1 MKLCFVAAHIRHDT
15 RRVPRAEMPK
25 RSARRI
31 ANAQK
36 AVRRELDAVPLFP
49 ELARFRTAEER
60 LDQQDQIQVDQ
71 WTTIRR
77 SEAAGWHR
85 LHHRLRQLPS
95 ADRDRFL
102 DYWNNATMLPAE
114 AGYANDVL
122 FHMFPRLDWYIEDG
136 IRVGGPA
143 YDTPVERQRMK
154 ETFEQ
159 LFAKG
164 QTK

>member
-1 MKLCFVAAHIRHDT
+1 MLTIRHDT
-15 RRVPRAEMPK
+15 SRIPRATVAQRTK
-25 RSARRI
+25 ARIR
-31 ANAQK
+31 NAER
-36 AVRRELDAVPLFP
+36 AVRRELDSVPLFP
-49 ELARFRTAEER
+49 ELARFSSAEER
-60 LDQQDQIQVDQ
+60 LDQQERMELDRLRR
-71 WTTIRR
+71 IRYE
-77 SEAAGWHR
+77 EAAGWW
-85 LHHRLRQLPS
+85 RLRRRLLQLAPV
-95 ADRDRFL
+95 DRDRFL
-102 DYWNNATMLPAE
+102 DYWNNSTMVPAE

-143 YDTPVERQRMK
+143 YDTPAERERMK

>member
-1 MKLCFVAAHIRHDT
+1 MLTIRHDT
-15 RRVPRAEMPK
+15 RRTPRAEIPA
-25 RSARRI
+25 RSSRRI

-36 AVRRELDAVPLFP
+36 AVQRELDSVPLFP
-49 ELARFRTAEER
+49 ELARFSSAEER
-60 LDQQDQIQVDQ
+60 LDQQERMELDRLRR
-71 WTTIRR
+71 IRHE
-77 SEAAGWHR
+77 EAAGWW
-85 LHHRLRQLPS
+85 RLRRRLLQLAS

-102 DYWNNATMLPAE
+102 DYWNNSTMVPAE

-143 YDTPVERQRMK
+143 YDTPVERQRME
-154 ETFEQ
+154 ETFNR

>member
-1 MKLCFVAAHIRHDT
+1 MTIRHDT
-15 RRVPRAEMPK
+15 HRIPRATVPPRTK
-25 RSARRI
+25 RRI
-31 ANAQK
+31 ANAEK
-36 AVRRELDAVPLFP
+36 AVRRELDSTPLFP
-49 ELARFRTAEER
+49 ELARFKTAEER
-60 LDQQDQIQVDQ
+60 LDQQDRNQVDQ

-77 SEAAGWHR
+77 SEAAGWW
-85 LHHRLRQLPS
+85 RLRRRLLQLTP

-114 AGYANDVL
+114 SANALGAL
-122 FHMFPRLDWYIEDG
+122 FRMFPRLDWYIEDG

-143 YDTPVERQRMK
+143 YDTPAERERMK

-164 QTK
+164 RTK